1 MTAPV
6 PKTIDI
12 TAAPYLAS
20 NGGSVNVTDKFIA
33 ACADLCAAG
42 GGVLLIPPGTYL
54 VGEQLFAGQTGLGY
68 AYQGKDVITISGCS
82 TPVLIQGE
90 GATLRLAS
98 GLKLGSFDPVTGAAH
113 TPTSLPFNDPDYAA
127 SVGRIIVV
135 SNNSASVTVH
145 GLTLDGN
152 SANLTLGGEWG
163 EGGRPLAADGIDASA
178 NAELVLTQLNLH
190 HHGRDGMRL
199 SHNASTSATP
209 RTPVSLRK
217 MRSEYNGRHGLA
229 WLGGNGLSAVD
240 CAFNHSGRGAL
251 NTAPAHGVMVTAT
264 SGSVRNGHFLNCEWL
279 NNSDVGLNVA
289 SGDVAD
295 LTLQSCTMVG
305 TTHAPL
311 AIAAPRVHLL
321 ESVIA
326 GQTSTV
332 YPAQSA
338 GDGNATRFSACRLTD
353 QHTYQSQVYMP
364 AGGYLLN
371 WGNASQGVQLDR
383 CAVETGIGVL
393 GQTNGMIQ
401 TSNCRFRQTIAG
413 ASAIQAVFHGDSIF
427 DTSGSNDLS
436 SSVVL
441 GRMLFNGTEVLQYDQ
456 VQRRLRFYANTG
468 NGGRAQNVGFCYS
481 ATAFASAYG
490 AANVGDIVYNTA
502 PSPGGYIGWV
512 CTAAGNPGTW
522 KRFGVIAS

>member
-1 MTAPV
+1 M
-6 PKTIDI
+6 
-12 TAAPYLAS
+12 
-20 NGGSVNVTDKFIA
+20 
-33 ACADLCAAG
+33 
-42 GGVLLIPPGTYL
+42 
-54 VGEQLFAGQTGLGY
+54 
-68 AYQGKDVITISGCS
+68 
-82 TPVLIQGE
+82 
-90 GATLRLAS
+90 
-98 GLKLGSFDPVTGAAH
+98 
-113 TPTSLPFNDPDYAA
+113 
-127 SVGRIIVV
+127 
-135 SNNSASVTVH
+135 
-145 GLTLDGN
+145 
-152 SANLTLGGEWG
+152 
-163 EGGRPLAADGIDASA
+163 
-178 NAELVLTQLNLH
+178 
-190 HHGRDGMRL
+190 
-199 SHNASTSATP
+199 
-209 RTPVSLRK
+209 
-217 MRSEYNGRHGLA
+217 
-229 WLGGNGLSAVD
+229 
-240 CAFNHSGRGAL
+240 
-251 NTAPAHGVMVTAT
+251 
-264 SGSVRNGHFLNCEWL
+264 
-279 NNSDVGLNVA
+279 
-289 SGDVAD
+289 
-295 LTLQSCTMVG
+295 
-305 TTHAPL
+305 
-311 AIAAPRVHLL
+311 
-321 ESVIA
+321 IA

-383 CAVETGIGVL
+383 CAVEAGIGVL